1 MIGLPDKRH
10 NLNLKT
16 AQAKTIEKVEKVLS
30 DLQKIKTEHNSSSTS
45 IARAITSKGKEVV
58 QTKDS
63 NSDSSSSSPTDIQKS
78 KSIGKLILDMPE
90 VKRFVGKPNPMT
102 FTKNWY
108 SKPTLLGMQFEEPL
122 HVISQTQFSIFA
134 NRFYEWNIDGLS
146 KQEVLNKMNHMSMV
160 ANAYVTNHNLDHG
173 EIVDILTIGFS
184 GTLRHWWD
192 KYLIEDSR
200 ESIKNSVKKDDD
212 GMPIFDERIGR
223 GILDGVN
230 TLIYTI
236 IKHLI
241 GTPSNITSRISD
253 YLNNL

>member
-58 QTKDS
+58 KTKDS
-63 NSDSSSSSPTDIQKS
+63 NSDSSSSSPTDFQKS

-122 HVISQTQFSIFA
+122 HVISQTQFPIFA
-134 NRFYEWNIDGLS
+134 NRLYEWNIDGLS

-160 ANAYVTNHNLDHG
+160 ANAYVTNHNLDHAPNPKG
-173 EIVDILTIGFS
+173 PKHEKYIPMVPVDFSILTIQIVGEPFFFFFFLS
-184 GTLRHWWD
+184 FTQG
-192 KYLIEDSR
+192 
-200 ESIKNSVKKDDD
+200 KN
-212 GMPIFDERIGR
+212 I
-223 GILDGVN
+223 
-230 TLIYTI
+230 
-236 IKHLI
+236 
-241 GTPSNITSRISD
+241 
-253 YLNNL
+253 

>member
-30 DLQKIKTEHNSSSTS
+30 DLQKLKTEHNSSSTS
-45 IARAITSKGKEVV
+45 IARAITSKGKEVAK
-58 QTKDS
+58 TKDS
-63 NSDSSSSSPTDIQKS
+63 NSDSSSSSPTDFQKS

-134 NRFYEWNIDGLS
+134 NRLYEWNIDGLS

-160 ANAYVTNHNLDHG
+160 ANAYVTNHNLDHAPNPKG
-173 EIVDILTIGFS
+173 PKHEKYIPMVPVDFSILTIQIVGEPFFFFLS
-184 GTLRHWWD
+184 FPQG
-192 KYLIEDSR
+192 
-200 ESIKNSVKKDDD
+200 KN
-212 GMPIFDERIGR
+212 I
-223 GILDGVN
+223 
-230 TLIYTI
+230 
-236 IKHLI
+236 
-241 GTPSNITSRISD
+241 
-253 YLNNL
+253 

>member
-45 IARAITSKGKEVV
+45 IARAITSKCKEVV
-58 QTKDS
+58 KTKDS
-63 NSDSSSSSPTDIQKS
+63 NSDSSSSSPTDFQKS

-122 HVISQTQFSIFA
+122 HVISQTQFPIFA
-134 NRFYEWNIDGLS
+134 NRLYEWNIDGLS

-160 ANAYVTNHNLDHG
+160 ANAYVTNHNLDHAPNPKG
-173 EIVDILTIGFS
+173 PKHEKYIPMVPVDFSILTIQIVGEPFFFFFFLS
-184 GTLRHWWD
+184 FPQG
-192 KYLIEDSR
+192 
-200 ESIKNSVKKDDD
+200 KN
-212 GMPIFDERIGR
+212 I
-223 GILDGVN
+223 
-230 TLIYTI
+230 
-236 IKHLI
+236 
-241 GTPSNITSRISD
+241 
-253 YLNNL
+253 